1 VPHCTADSI
10 NMTYKSYV
18 FSLTLRVV
26 GLLISLTLLA
36 FGIAWINT
44 YAIIGGS
51 IFSLIVIYNF
61 YRFVIKR
68 FVEMDDFF
76 ESVKYRDFSRW
87 FVETKGPQDIR
98 ELHKG
103 FNLVNKTIKA
113 IDSERQAQFVY
124 LQKILEMV
132 NIGIIAYN
140 VESGDVLWAND
151 SFLKT
156 LDFPSFKNISFVEK
170 RRPNIYDELFETYH
184 SNTAS
189 VTLEMRQETLK
200 VLISDTVFEME
211 EHSFKLIVL
220 QNIEE
225 TLNRNESEAWK
236 KLLSVMTHEIMNSIA
251 PITSL
256 AETLQN
262 NIQDS
267 MAHPE
272 TDNLELEDV
281 NAGLNSI
288 KKRSEGL
295 MKFAK
300 TYRSLNKVTHVNK
313 TKIKASD
320 LFSSISELMKPSF
333 EEKEIELTFKL
344 KDPNLVFEIDS
355 YLIEQVLINLILNAI
370 DATETVSNPQ
380 IVVSANI
387 GHKGTA
393 QIRVMDNGGGIPT
406 EIMDSIFI
414 PFFSTKKTGS
424 GIGLSLCKQIMLLHG
439 GKIQLRSSEN
449 KGTEVSLVF

>member
-1 VPHCTADSI
+1 
-10 NMTYKSYV
+10 M
-18 FSLTLRVV
+18 
-26 GLLISLTLLA
+26 GLLISLTVLA
-36 FGIAWINT
+36 FGIALSNT

-51 IFSLIVIYNF
+51 LLSLIVIYNL
-61 YRFVIKR
+61 YQFVLKR

-87 FVETKGPQDIR
+87 FVEDKGPQDVR

-103 FNLVNKTIKA
+103 FNLVNKTIKD

-151 SFLKT
+151 SLLKT

-170 RRPNIYDELFETYH
+170 RRPKIYDELFETYH

-211 EHSFKLIVL
+211 EDSFKLIVL

-256 AETLQN
+256 AETLQT
-262 NIQDS
+262 NIQNS
-267 MAHPE
+267 LENPTTE
-272 TDNLELEDV
+272 KLELEDM
-281 NAGLNSI
+281 NAGLSSI

-313 TKIKASD
+313 TTINAFE
-320 LFSSISELMKPSF
+320 LFESIRELMKPSL
-333 EEKEIELTFKL
+333 EQKEVDLIFDL
-344 KDPNLVFEIDS
+344 KDPNLIFEIDS

-370 DATETVSNPQ
+370 DATQ
-380 IVVSANI
+380 IVLNPKVIVSANI
-387 GHKGTA
+387 DHNGKA
-393 QIRVMDNGGGIPT
+393 QIRVTDNGSGIPA
-406 EIMDSIFI
+406 EIMDNIFV

-424 GIGLSLCKQIMLLHG
+424 GIGLSLCKQIMLLHT
-439 GKIQLRSSEN
+439 GKIQIHSTEDT
-449 KGTEVSLVF
+449 GTVVSLVF